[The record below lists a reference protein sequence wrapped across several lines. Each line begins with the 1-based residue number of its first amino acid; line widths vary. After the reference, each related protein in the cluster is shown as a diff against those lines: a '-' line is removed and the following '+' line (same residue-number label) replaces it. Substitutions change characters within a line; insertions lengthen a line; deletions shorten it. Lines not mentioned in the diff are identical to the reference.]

1 MKQLIANL
9 KEYGFEVWILTASP
23 ELLDALRSDTFDVL
37 LTDVQMPAIN
47 GFDLLK
53 LLRA

>member
-1 MKQLIANL
+1 M
-9 KEYGFEVWILTASP
+9 P
-23 ELLDALRSDTFDVL
+23 LRSDTFDVL

-53 LLRA
+53 LLPCVEPAPSADHSRDSRYRP

>member
-23 ELLDALRSDTFDVL
+23 ELLYQKFVAEEFGIPS
-37 LTDVQMPAIN
+37 IN
-47 GFDLLK
+47 VAGSQVCRK
-53 LLRA
+53 GWCHNR